1 MLVLSR
7 KEDQTIFIGD
17 NIKLTVVKMQGN
29 SVRIGIEA
37 PHDVR
42 ILRGELDA
50 WHELS
55 WDATDSS
62 EEADIQDVVA
72 A

>member
-7 KEDQTIFIGD
+7 KEDQTIFIGE
-17 NIKLTVVKMQGN
+17 NIKLTVVRLQGN
-29 SVRIGIEA
+29 SVRLGIEA

-42 ILRGELDA
+42 ILRGELDD

-55 WDATDSS
+55 WDASEAS
-62 EEADIQDVVA
+62 EEEDIRDSVA